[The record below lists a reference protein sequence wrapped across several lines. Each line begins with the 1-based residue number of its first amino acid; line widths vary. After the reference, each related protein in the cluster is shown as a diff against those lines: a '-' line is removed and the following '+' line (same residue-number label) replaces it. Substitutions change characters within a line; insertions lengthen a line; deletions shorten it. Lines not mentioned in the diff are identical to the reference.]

1 MGYRGCVSSRPRQVR
16 WIEEADDPELEERLV
31 QELEARREARREE
44 RVRRAQEKRS
54 RRIFLLFAMITLAL
68 VVAIGYAVVTIART
82 HFG

>member
-1 MGYRGCVSSRPRQVR
+1 VSSRPRQVR

-31 QELEARREARREE
+31 HELEARREARREE

-54 RRIFLLFAMITLAL
+54 RRIFLLISVVTLAL
-68 VVAIGYAVVTIART
+68 VVAIGYAVVAIARS